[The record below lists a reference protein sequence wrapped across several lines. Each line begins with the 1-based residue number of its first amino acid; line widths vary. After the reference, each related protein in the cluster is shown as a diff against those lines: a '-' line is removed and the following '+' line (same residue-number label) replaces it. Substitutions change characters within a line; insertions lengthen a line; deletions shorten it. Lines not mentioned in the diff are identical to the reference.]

1 MCVNFNDANILVII
15 AGAVF
20 MVFVILFNIKRML
33 PEWKITMLLYFF
45 PALASVF
52 AYVGGS
58 HALYEWTPV
67 LDPLEL
73 KTS

>member
-1 MCVNFNDANILVII
+1 
-15 AGAVF
+15 